1 MRGDTIKILYIIGT
15 LDVGGT
21 EGQLVE
27 LATRL
32 DSSRFSVVVACLS
45 SGGAFA
51 EQLRAA
57 GVKVEVLGFRGFR
70 TARGLARLGRLPGL
84 FAAFWRLIRFVR
96 GEAPDIVH
104 GLLFAAYVLGAVAAR
119 IAGTPVVI
127 ASRRSLGL
135 FKESQPFY
143 AAAETA
149 ANRMTDLIIAN
160 SEAVRQDTLRREKLP
175 EDRVIVIHNGL
186 DVDRFQLSPDDTL
199 RRTLGVSA
207 DPPTVGV
214 LANFIHYKGHA
225 YFLHAWK
232 DVVWE
237 FPRAVAMLVGDG
249 PLRAQCEAEAAALGL
264 SGSVRFLG
272 ARLDMPRL
280 LAIMDQIVHPSVEEG
295 FSNAILEAMAAG
307 KPVVATDVGGNPEAV
322 IDRETGLLVPPR
334 DSRALAEAMLQLLR
348 HPEEAARL
356 GQAGRRRVAER
367 FPLSAMVRQY
377 QAAYERL
384 MEEKIRRRVA
394 DKPEERGAA
403 RAQ

>member
-149 ANRMTDLIIAN
+149 ARPWLDPSVATSTPKPRLGAIAL
-160 SEAVRQDTLRREKLP
+160 LRP
-175 EDRVIVIHNGL
+175 G
-186 DVDRFQLSPDDTL
+186 
-199 RRTLGVSA
+199 
-207 DPPTVGV
+207 
-214 LANFIHYKGHA
+214 
-225 YFLHAWK
+225 
-232 DVVWE
+232 
-237 FPRAVAMLVGDG
+237 
-249 PLRAQCEAEAAALGL
+249 AAL
-264 SGSVRFLG
+264 
-272 ARLDMPRL
+272 
-280 LAIMDQIVHPSVEEG
+280 
-295 FSNAILEAMAAG
+295 
-307 KPVVATDVGGNPEAV
+307 
-322 IDRETGLLVPPR
+322 
-334 DSRALAEAMLQLLR
+334 
-348 HPEEAARL
+348 
-356 GQAGRRRVAER
+356 
-367 FPLSAMVRQY
+367 
-377 QAAYERL
+377 
-384 MEEKIRRRVA
+384 
-394 DKPEERGAA
+394 
-403 RAQ
+403 